1 MSDKNILHVHIMYYI
16 WCTENQKSKIW
27 TCKYK
32 IKTWVE
38 REYLLVKCAGL
49 DIAICDIH
57 VGGLRYILT
66 ELYMGQFVGK
76 LVSN

>member
-1 MSDKNILHVHIMYYI
+1 
-16 WCTENQKSKIW
+16 
-27 TCKYK
+27 
-32 IKTWVE
+32 VE

-66 ELYMGQFVGK
+66 EWVNFSASLYPIK
-76 LVSN
+76 LL